1 MGPGD
6 VDIVT
11 WTSPMNTR
19 GTRES
24 AIAHEVGSCAI
35 CLRAPRGDQRLAIWL
50 TRSLD
55 MMMVANNVTNA
66 KHRYRRVPL
75 APPVSACAL
84 AEPVASSAR
93 DGSVRAT
100 PRHAMTLLELM
111 LVLALLVVIG
121 AMAVPAFQV
130 PFEYHRLRQGGE
142 LVRVEWNK
150 ARIKAMKT
158 GQIQMFRYTAQSS
171 TYQVMPYFTQQ
182 DSLEA
187 DAAHS
192 TGMGTTGANQQMAMA
207 TQAADEASSVARE
220 LPEGVVFVQSEV
232 ETDTRSFEIQ
242 QQLQSGR
249 IAGVPESSP
258 VLFYPDGTTSDARI
272 VLTNQY
278 QRLFVVISLRSLTGI
293 AKVSGL
299 LTTDELQ
306 QFP

>member
-1 MGPGD
+1 MGQ
-6 VDIVT
+6 VT
-11 WTSPMNTR
+11 WTSPMNVR
-19 GTRES
+19 GAREF
-24 AIAHEVGSCAI
+24 AIAHDVGSCAI
-35 CLRAPRGDQRLAIWL
+35 CPRAPCRVRRLAILL
-50 TRSLD
+50 TCGLSTCGLLTCGLD
-55 MMMVANNVTNA
+55 MTTVADNVTNA
-66 KHRYRRVPL
+66 KYRYRR
-75 APPVSACAL
+75 AM
-84 AEPVASSAR
+84 R
-93 DGSVRAT
+93 R
-100 PRHAMTLLELM
+100 RAMTLLELM

-158 GQIQMFRYTAQSS
+158 GQIQMFRYTAQTG

-192 TGMGTTGANQQMAMA
+192 IGMGMTGANQQMATA

-232 ETDTRSFEIQ
+232 ETDTRSIAIE

-249 IAGVPESSP
+249 IAGALESSP

-272 VLTNQY
+272 VLTNPY